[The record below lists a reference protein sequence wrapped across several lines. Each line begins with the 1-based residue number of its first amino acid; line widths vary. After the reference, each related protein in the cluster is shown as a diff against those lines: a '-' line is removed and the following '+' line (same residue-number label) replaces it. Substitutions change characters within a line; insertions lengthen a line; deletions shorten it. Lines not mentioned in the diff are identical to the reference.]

1 MTGAGPAWGVWLNQ
15 APVPLMRFQNCPPV
29 HHFHTLLLLQLPV
42 CKQTC
47 FLNEKKKKKP
57 HFVCICVRDWR
68 RKASLP
74 GRRQLGLSVAEEN
87 KILLKNLTSLS
98 HSTWFEDRSMA
109 VGLNLLM
116 LQPFNTD
123 SHVVLTPQPYYFS
136 YYLYYCN
143 LATVMN
149 HHLNIWYPGYLICDV
164 CERFIRPQKGSWPT
178 SWELWSV
185 VSEPERQ
192 MYQFWS
198 LLFCHFKYIF
208 SQTKPS
214 SLKEDIWILAF
225 ILLKGPCA
233 LKEKANQ
240 FCT

>member
-47 FLNEKKKKKP
+47 FLHEKKKKKP

-87 KILLKNLTSLS
+87 KSLLKNLTSLS

-149 HHLNIWYPGYLICDV
+149 HHLNI
-164 CERFIRPQKGSWPT
+164 
-178 SWELWSV
+178 
-185 VSEPERQ
+185 
-192 MYQFWS
+192 
-198 LLFCHFKYIF
+198 
-208 SQTKPS
+208 
-214 SLKEDIWILAF
+214 
-225 ILLKGPCA
+225 
-233 LKEKANQ
+233 
-240 FCT
+240 